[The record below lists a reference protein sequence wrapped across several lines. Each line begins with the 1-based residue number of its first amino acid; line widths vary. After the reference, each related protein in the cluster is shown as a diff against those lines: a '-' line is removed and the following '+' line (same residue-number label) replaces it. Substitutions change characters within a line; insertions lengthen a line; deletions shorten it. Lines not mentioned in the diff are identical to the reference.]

1 MQTTGIITDISID
14 FDTSKPKISLLL
26 DTNNKED
33 IQKLKNEEKLNVEIK
48 KYRKKRSLNSN
59 NYAWE
64 LITQIANVIKSSK
77 EEVYLLMLKRYGQS
91 QMISVLEEIDVSKF
105 LKYYE
110 EAGESILNGKKFKH
124 YKVYTGSSEMDTKEM
139 SILIDGIISEAK
151 ELGIETL
158 TPKELSLLKEEWGQA
173 K

>member
-1 MQTTGIITDISID
+1 METTGIITDISID
-14 FDTSKPKISLLL
+14 FNTLKPKISLLL
-26 DTNNKED
+26 DTNNKDD
-33 IQKLKNEEKLNVEIK
+33 IQKLKTENKLNVEIK

-59 NYAWE
+59 NYAWK
-64 LITQIANVIKSSK
+64 LITQIANIIKSSK
-77 EEVYLLMLKRYGQS
+77 DEVYLLMLKRYGQS

-139 SILIDGIISEAK
+139 SILIDGIVSEAK

-158 TPKELSLLKEEWGQA
+158 TPKELSILKDEW
-173 K
+173 KK